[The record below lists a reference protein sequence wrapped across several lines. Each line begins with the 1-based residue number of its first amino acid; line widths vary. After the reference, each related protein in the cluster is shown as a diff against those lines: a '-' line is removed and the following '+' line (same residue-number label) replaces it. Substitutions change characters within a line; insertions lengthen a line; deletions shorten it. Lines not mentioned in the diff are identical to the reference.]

1 MTRVLRPRSTDAS
14 RIPMEGWAARRIVVM
29 AEERAK
35 PELWTDSWRNWTS
48 SGTPWQAAWDYWVDA
63 AQRTVL
69 FCDVMR
75 KRGNMF
81 LEHEAKGKPPVGT
94 RTDPRKRPFVVF
106 DPRAGHG
113 PGIGGSKV
121 DSEIGVA
128 LRAGHPCYFVGF
140 LPRPVPGQTVE
151 DVMAA
156 EAHFLEVVA
165 ELHPEAEG

>member
-35 PELWTDSWRNWTS
+35 PELWTDCWRNRTS

-81 LEHEAKGKPPVGT
+81 LEHEAKGKPPVLAFEHEMVLDGRTLGRPVNYFLVRIIPPTTVPGSAAPRWTTRSAWPCVPTT
-94 RTDPRKRPFVVF
+94 RTTSSASERNPCPNKRSKIS
-106 DPRAGHG
+106 AG
-113 PGIGGSKV
+113 P
-121 DSEIGVA
+121 
-128 LRAGHPCYFVGF
+128 
-140 LPRPVPGQTVE
+140 
-151 DVMAA
+151 
-156 EAHFLEVVA
+156 
-165 ELHPEAEG
+165 

>member
-48 SGTPWQAAWDYWVDA
+48 SGTP
-63 AQRTVL
+63 R
-69 FCDVMR
+69 
-75 KRGNMF
+75 
-81 LEHEAKGKPPVGT
+81 
-94 RTDPRKRPFVVF
+94 DPRKGPFVVF

-128 LRAGHPCYFVGF
+128 LRAGHPFYFVGF
-140 LPRPVPGQTVE
+140 RAEPVPGQTLE
-151 DVMAA
+151 DVGRA
-156 EAHFLEVVA
+156 EGLFLQKIA
-165 ELHPEAEG
+165 ELHPEADGRPCLVGNCQAGW

>member
-14 RIPMEGWAARRIVVM
+14 RIPMEGWAARRIVMM

-35 PELWTDSWRNWTS
+35 PELWTDWWRNWTS

-81 LEHEAKGKPPVGT
+81 LEHEAKGKPDRKST
-94 RTDPRKRPFVVF
+94 RLNSSHGYISYAVF
-106 DPRAGHG
+106 CL
-113 PGIGGSKV
+113 K
-121 DSEIGVA
+121 
-128 LRAGHPCYFVGF
+128 
-140 LPRPVPGQTVE
+140 
-151 DVMAA
+151 
-156 EAHFLEVVA
+156 
-165 ELHPEAEG
+165 